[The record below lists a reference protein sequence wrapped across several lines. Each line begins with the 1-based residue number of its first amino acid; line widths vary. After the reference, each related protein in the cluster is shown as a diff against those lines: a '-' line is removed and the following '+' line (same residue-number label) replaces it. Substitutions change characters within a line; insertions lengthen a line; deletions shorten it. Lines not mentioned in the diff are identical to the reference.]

1 MKYLNNNLASAII
14 FARNVPLSACINALI
29 MLSLLAGL
37 FVFNFSVDPYHLTS
51 STSATTEKRDAA
63 LESNQRLWKLA
74 EFKRAP
80 CPQVLIGDSRM
91 RSLTEAMV
99 SRLTSTPFY
108 NFAYGG
114 GTLADSIETFW
125 FADRCCE
132 LKQVIIGVNFDS
144 TNAGKQ
150 WNLVRPALNTLE
162 SPMQSYLSPVMTAA
176 SWRLLAGGGKSSER
190 PPVNREV
197 FWKAKIEEGNRNYQS
212 YVYAEDLM
220 RDLTKIADHCKSKQI
235 QLQFVV
241 FPSHQQYRDLVAQNH
256 LNAEFDHF
264 VQTLKSL
271 SPTLDFDRN
280 DELTRDE
287 KNFRDP
293 VHFNEEV
300 GIKILRELLQK

>member
-1 MKYLNNNLASAII
+1 MNNLRAAAT
-14 FARNVPLSACINALI
+14 FARNVPPAATINAMI

-37 FVFNFSVDPYHLTS
+37 FIFNFSVDPYHLTQS
-51 STSATTEKRDAA
+51 VAATPAKRAAA

-80 CPQVLIGDSRM
+80 TPQVLIGDSRM
-91 RSLTEAMV
+91 RSLTEAML
-99 SRLTSTPFY
+99 SQLTSTPFY

-132 LKQVIIGVNFDS
+132 LKRVIMGVNFDS

-150 WNLVRPALNTLE
+150 WNLVRPALTTLE

-176 SWRLLAGGGKSSER
+176 SWSLLAGGGKSSGK
-190 PPVNREV
+190 PPVDREA

-220 RDLTKIADHCKSKQI
+220 SDLAKIADHCKSKQI
-235 QLQFVV
+235 QLQFVI
-241 FPSHQQYRDLVAQNH
+241 FPSHQQYRNLVAKNG
-256 LNAEFDHF
+256 LDAEFDRF
-264 VQTLKSL
+264 VGTLQRIG
-271 SPTLDFDRN
+271 PTINFDCN
-280 DELTRDE
+280 SGLTQDER
-287 KNFRDP
+287 NFRDP
-293 VHFNEEV
+293 VHFTEAV
-300 GIKILRELLQK
+300 GLEILSELFHK